1 MGIMDII
8 KSPSFIKGAVK
19 EGISIYDKAEEVGQ
33 EGLENL
39 KIARKEVAETIGKLT
54 EEYKTAQKIS
64 DRVGGG
70 AFGKYLFKVKPI
82 TDLAALSGLTE
93 SSFNTEMS
101 SLKADFDSK
110 SDEEKERISEFDVQ
124 ASYDADVADAK
135 VRGNL
140 VRTNNIGEST
150 GKLTLAERMTSGV
163 RAGFDNREKDII
175 DSVGGGTLRDPSPIE
190 GGFESISSGKG
201 EIPYLLAGEYGIEY
215 QKLKNDAEK
224 GFADYLK
231 SNKFKVD
238 GTNMYLSSQKIN
250 EVGNLIFPEGVRDGN
265 NIRGLSSQEVI
276 QNVNTISELSGISPD
291 MVIED
296 ILKQKYLDR
305 TYGGTFKYL
314 GVLEMIDKMDKAAEA
329 YEG

>member
-1 MGIMDII
+1 MSLMDII
-8 KSPSFIKGAVK
+8 KSPAFIKGGAK
-19 EGISIYDKAEEVGQ
+19 EIISIYDKAEEVGQ

-39 KIARKEVAETIGKLT
+39 KIAQKEVFETIGKLT
-54 EEYKTAQKIS
+54 EEYKTAQTIS

-70 AFGKYLFKVKPI
+70 AFGKFLFKVKPI

-110 SDEEKERISEFDVQ
+110 SDEEKARISEFDVQ
-124 ASYDADVADAK
+124 ASYDTDVADAK
-135 VRGNL
+135 VKGNL
-140 VRTNNIGEST
+140 VKTNNIGEST

-250 EVGNLIFPEGVRDGN
+250 EVGNLIFPEGIRDGN
-265 NIRGLSSQEVI
+265 NVRGLSSQEVI
-276 QNVNTISELSGISPD
+276 ENVNRISLLSNISPD

-305 TYGGTFKYL
+305 TYRGTFKYV
-314 GVLEMIDKMDKAAEA
+314 GVLEMIDEMNKAAEA
-329 YEG
+329 YEA

>member
-54 EEYKTAQKIS
+54 EEYKTAQTIS

>member
-39 KIARKEVAETIGKLT
+39 KIARKEVSETIGKLT
-54 EEYKTAQKIS
+54 EEYKTAQTIS

-124 ASYDADVADAK
+124 ASYDTDVADAK
-135 VRGNL
+135 VKGNL
-140 VRTNNIGEST
+140 VKTNNIGEST

-163 RAGFDNREKDII
+163 RAGFDTREKDII

-265 NIRGLSSQEVI
+265 NVRGLSSQEVI

>member
-1 MGIMDII
+1 MSLMDII
-8 KSPSFIKGAVK
+8 KSPAFIKGGAK
-19 EGISIYDKAEEVGQ
+19 EIISIYDKAEEVGQ

-39 KIARKEVAETIGKLT
+39 KIAQKEVSETIGKLT
-54 EEYKTAQKIS
+54 EEYKTAQTIS

-70 AFGKYLFKVKPI
+70 AFGKFLFKVKPI

-124 ASYDADVADAK
+124 ASYDTDVADAK

-250 EVGNLIFPEGVRDGN
+250 EVGNLIFPEGIRDGN
-265 NIRGLSSQEVI
+265 NVRGLSSQEVI
-276 QNVNTISELSGISPD
+276 ENVNRISLLSNISPD

-305 TYGGTFKYL
+305 TYRGTFKYV
-314 GVLEMIDKMDKAAEA
+314 GVLEMIDEMNKAAEA
-329 YEG
+329 YEA

>member
-1 MGIMDII
+1 MSLMDIT
-8 KSPSFIKGAVK
+8 KSPAFIKGGAK
-19 EGISIYDKAEEVGQ
+19 EIISIYDKAEEVGQ

-39 KIARKEVAETIGKLT
+39 KIAQKEVFETIGKLT
-54 EEYKTAQKIS
+54 EEYKTAQTIS

-70 AFGKYLFKVKPI
+70 AFGKFLFKVKPI

-110 SDEEKERISEFDVQ
+110 SDEEKARISEFDVQ
-124 ASYDADVADAK
+124 ASYDTDVADAK
-135 VRGNL
+135 VKGNL
-140 VRTNNIGEST
+140 VKTNNIGEST

-250 EVGNLIFPEGVRDGN
+250 EVGNLIFPEGIRDGN
-265 NIRGLSSQEVI
+265 NVRGLSSQEVI
-276 QNVNTISELSGISPD
+276 ENVNRISLLSNISPD

-305 TYGGTFKYL
+305 TYRGTFKYV
-314 GVLEMIDKMDKAAEA
+314 GVLEMIDEMNKAAEA
-329 YEG
+329 YEA

>member
-1 MGIMDII
+1 MSLMDII
-8 KSPSFIKGAVK
+8 KSPAFIKGGAK
-19 EGISIYDKAEEVGQ
+19 EIISIYDKAEEVGQ

-39 KIARKEVAETIGKLT
+39 KIAQKEVFETIGKLT
-54 EEYKTAQKIS
+54 EEYKTAQTIS

-70 AFGKYLFKVKPI
+70 AFGKFLFKVKPI

-110 SDEEKERISEFDVQ
+110 SDEEKARISEFDVQ
-124 ASYDADVADAK
+124 ASYDTDVADAK
-135 VRGNL
+135 VKGNL
-140 VRTNNIGEST
+140 VKTNNIGEST

-163 RAGFDNREKDII
+163 RAGFDTREKDII

-265 NIRGLSSQEVI
+265 NVRGLSSQEVI

>member
-1 MGIMDII
+1 MSLMDII
-8 KSPSFIKGAVK
+8 KSPAFKTGVTKQI
-19 EGISIYDKAEEVGQ
+19 ISVYDKAEEVGE
-33 EGLENL
+33 EGLGNL
-39 KIARKEVAETIGKLT
+39 KIAQKEVSETIGKLT
-54 EEYKTAQKIS
+54 DEYKTAQTIS

-70 AFGKYLFKVKPI
+70 SFGKFLFKVKPI

-190 GGFESISSGKG
+190 GGFESISANTGPIDYYTAGSMGA
-201 EIPYLLAGEYGIEY
+201 EI
-215 QKLKNDAEK
+215 QKIKMDADKSFE
-224 GFADYLK
+224 DYLK

-238 GTNMYLSSQKIN
+238 GTNLFINSQAIKNVGDILYNRGAIGGASAEGVSTTEIRNRVNEISQSSGYLSP
-250 EVGNLIFPEGVRDGN
+250 NLV
-265 NIRGLSSQEVI
+265 V
-276 QNVNTISELSGISPD
+276 
-291 MVIED
+291 ED
-296 ILKQKYLDR
+296 ILRDNFLDTR
-305 TYGGTFKYL
+305 YKGFFDYV
-314 GVLEMIDKMDKAAEA
+314 GVIETNLLDKAAEA
-329 YEG
+329 YLE

>member
-39 KIARKEVAETIGKLT
+39 KIAQKEVFETIGKLT
-54 EEYKTAQKIS
+54 EEYKTAQTIS

-70 AFGKYLFKVKPI
+70 AFGKFLFKVKPI

-124 ASYDADVADAK
+124 ASYDTDVADAK
-135 VRGNL
+135 VKGNL
-140 VRTNNIGEST
+140 VKTNNIGEST

-250 EVGNLIFPEGVRDGN
+250 EVGNLIFPEGIRDGN
-265 NIRGLSSQEVI
+265 NVRGLSSQEVI
-276 QNVNTISELSGISPD
+276 ENVNRISLLSNISPD

-305 TYGGTFKYL
+305 TYRGTFKYV
-314 GVLEMIDKMDKAAEA
+314 GVLEMIDEMNKAAEA
-329 YEG
+329 YEA

>member
-1 MGIMDII
+1 MSLMDII
-8 KSPSFIKGAVK
+8 KSPAFIKGGAK
-19 EGISIYDKAEEVGQ
+19 EIISIYDKAEEVGQ

-39 KIARKEVAETIGKLT
+39 KIAQKEVFETIGKLT
-54 EEYKTAQKIS
+54 EEYKTAQTIS

-70 AFGKYLFKVKPI
+70 AFGKFLFKVKPI

-124 ASYDADVADAK
+124 ASYDTDVADAK
-135 VRGNL
+135 VKGNL
-140 VRTNNIGEST
+140 VKTNNIGEST

-250 EVGNLIFPEGVRDGN
+250 EVGNLIFPEGIRDGN
-265 NIRGLSSQEVI
+265 NVRGLSSQEVI
-276 QNVNTISELSGISPD
+276 ENVNRISLLSNISPD

-305 TYGGTFKYL
+305 TYRGTFKYV
-314 GVLEMIDKMDKAAEA
+314 GVLEMIDEMNKAAEA
-329 YEG
+329 YEA